1 MKNKINPNYKI
12 FCDESNHLL
21 DNSSNIMV
29 NGALQIEEDRVK
41 EANVYIK
48 KLRHDYN
55 YHTEIKW
62 TKLIKKQLPF
72 YKKIIDYFFDSSFM
86 NFKATLVV
94 NKSNANHERYGR
106 NHDQFYYVVYYYTL
120 RDLLKKNGF
129 HKIYFDYKDTLGGE
143 RVKKLKEVLNN
154 DGYSKIDFTIIHSYE
169 AQFIQVCDLF
179 IGAIGYINR
188 EDIDKTSEIKCEIVD
203 YLNNKI
209 KQQGNNIGDIKST
222 KPWANKFNIFRWSLS
237 NV

>member
-1 MKNKINPNYKI
+1 MSDYKI

-21 DNSSNIMV
+21 NDSSNIMV
-29 NGALQIEEDRVK
+29 NGALQIDESDVI
-41 EANVYIK
+41 EANLYIK
-48 KLRHDYN
+48 KLRHEHN

-72 YKKIIDYFFDSSFM
+72 YKAIIDYFFNNPHM

-120 RDLLKKNGF
+120 RDLLKKDGH
-129 HKIYFDYKDTLGGE
+129 HKIYFDYKDTLGGM

-154 DGYSKIDFTIIHSYE
+154 DGYSKIEFTIIHSYE
-169 AQFIQVCDLF
+169 AQFIQVADLF
-179 IGAIGYINR
+179 IGAIGYKNR
-188 EDIDKTSEIKCEIVD
+188 DDIEKNSEVKCAIVD
-203 YLNNKI
+203 YLDEKI
-209 KQQGNNIGDIKST
+209 KQQGHNIGDIQST
-222 KPWANKFNIFRWSLS
+222 KPWAEKFNIFRWSLS